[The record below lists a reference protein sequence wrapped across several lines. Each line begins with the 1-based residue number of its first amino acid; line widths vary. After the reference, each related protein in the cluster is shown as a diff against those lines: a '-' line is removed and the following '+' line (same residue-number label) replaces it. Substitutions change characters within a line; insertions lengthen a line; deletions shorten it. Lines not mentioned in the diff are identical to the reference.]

1 LVGEKHVPL
10 DKFGVG
16 WWDNSLYNGEYL
28 PSHSRGAGPAYPLA
42 KSMSDPGWLFGSYH
56 PAICQ
61 FTFGDGGVRSL
72 SVDIDPNI
80 LGLLSCRNDGQPIPD
95 Y

>member
-1 LVGEKHVPL
+1 
-10 DKFGVG
+10 
-16 WWDNSLYNGEYL
+16 
-28 PSHSRGAGPAYPLA
+28 
-42 KSMSDPGWLFGSYH
+42 MTDPGWLFGSYH

-72 SVDIDPNI
+72 SVDIDANI
-80 LGLLSCRNDGQPIPD
+80 LGLLSCRNDGQPIPE